1 MNSLNRDGKKKP
13 GEIVLSI
20 LKKYVDTWQW
30 SLDEDGNS
38 NLPLILAEID
48 DALLVSQELK
58 DLRRQAHNLL
68 DGWWKGKYGTKERS
82 EVYALL
88 KKKFGKTV
96 HISECNE
103 DMCRKVIN
111 YLNTL

>member
-1 MNSLNRDGKKKP
+1 MKQNKKP
-13 GEIVLSI
+13 GQVVLEI

-30 SLDEDGNS
+30 SLDKDGNS

-58 DLRRQAHNLL
+58 NLRRQAHNLL
-68 DGWWKGKYGTKERS
+68 DGWWKGKYGTLERKD
-82 EVYALL
+82 VYAKLRT
-88 KKKFGKTV
+88 KFGRTI
-96 HISECNE
+96 HISDCNE